1 MQCLLVH
8 VCVQPHLTL
17 CDPVD
22 CSPPSSSVQG
32 IFQARI
38 LEWVA
43 ISHFRGSSLPRDRT
57 LISCVS
63 CIGRWILYHCTTWEA
78 WQGIPNVSCQDALL
92 GSQIWVLIFS
102 FFLKILSLFFFFF
115 LVILRE
121 LSAPVRLGMK
131 NDRRLPRPR
140 PMLNECSFSSL
151 VACPQQGT
159 DSKKR
164 VTVSLNRPLSGSQV
178 LFLYS
183 GRAEAHDC

>member
-1 MQCLLVH
+1 MCAQLLTRAQLFATQWTVAH
-8 VCVQPHLTL
+8 QAPLSMGFFRQNTGVGCHFLL
-17 CDPVD
+17 
-22 CSPPSSSVQG
+22 QG
-32 IFQARI
+32 IFLTQ
-38 LEWVA
+38 
-43 ISHFRGSSLPRDRT
+43 GSNPHLLSLLHWQVDSLP
-57 LISCVS
+57 L
-63 CIGRWILYHCTTWEA
+63 HH
-78 WQGIPNVSCQDALL
+78 L
-92 GSQIWVLIFS
+92 GSLAGHSKCVLPRCSAGQSDLGFNF
-102 FFLKILSLFFFFF
+102 FFLFKNLVPLFFF

>member
-1 MQCLLVH
+1 MNLLIWA
-8 VCVQPHLTL
+8 HLTL

-78 WQGIPNVSCQDALL
+78 WQFIGGKLPTSRWDAGVFWPVISRPNCVFFWKALEWRENNHWPLTGIVLKDSRHTISNSVSH
-92 GSQIWVLIFS
+92 SQRPWLCEFVAAAFRQAKGNQCHRNAGQYSDQKMS
-102 FFLKILSLFFFFF
+102 FFSKCHIYNFYWS
-115 LVILRE
+115 V
-121 LSAPVRLGMK
+121 M
-131 NDRRLPRPR
+131 
-140 PMLNECSFSSL
+140 
-151 VACPQQGT
+151 T
-159 DSKKR
+159 DS
-164 VTVSLNRPLSGSQV
+164 
-178 LFLYS
+178 
-183 GRAEAHDC
+183 E